1 MKGAQTASVQFYVS
15 IFIWSYCF
23 AILKVFSK
31 WTECSFHKC
40 GFWDLQLSIVSS
52 AVCISSSLS
61 GSVVVTKYWR
71 LSLGKQAGS
80 LPERTPQ
87 KNEEYWARACQTGF
101 IGAIALSQNI
111 SLAEALKLC
120 SLVFLVHGV
129 LTWFHVQVPNQPNF
143 TFTSECLW
151 WSFECCQFHGQIFH
165 FDYHFKGVPPRA
177 HQGTLIVIC
186 FSFRSGSSCA

>member
-129 LTWFHVQVPNQPNF
+129 LTVSCSG
-143 TFTSECLW
+143 TKSA
-151 WSFECCQFHGQIFH
+151 QFHIYKWMFVMK
-165 FDYHFKGVPPRA
+165 FWMLSVSW
-177 HQGTLIVIC
+177 TNI
-186 FSFRSGSSCA
+186 SFWLPF